1 MLRLSKLTKDRRSI
15 DPQSE
20 IHIRTSMSFSL
31 RTLLKIKGPLLI
43 FPVIL
48 LAEAGQESPDV
59 EPNEEDK
66 LTGEM
71 LGKRVATFALKN

>member
-1 MLRLSKLTKDRRSI
+1 
-15 DPQSE
+15 
-20 IHIRTSMSFSL
+20 
-31 RTLLKIKGPLLI
+31 LLI

>member
-20 IHIRTSMSFSL
+20 IHIRTSMSFHFARFWKS
-31 RTLLKIKGPLLI
+31 RGPLLI